1 MTNLRNEARGRVC
14 QIRIPGV
21 CNHDSATTVLCHM
34 PSRAMGA
41 KSHDFHGA
49 HGCSACHDVVDGRT
63 ISDHPRELIKLW
75 FLEAILRTQE
85 ALIKEEVVDV

>member
-1 MTNLRNEARGRVC
+1 
-14 QIRIPGV
+14 
-21 CNHDSATTVLCHM
+21 
-34 PSRAMGA
+34 
-41 KSHDFHGA
+41 
-49 HGCSACHDVVDGRT
+49 VVDGRT